1 MSKKIYHILTL
12 ASILTLAG
20 CADNELDVTPNDN
33 NFPFQ
38 LIVDTDEG
46 GDLADAEDYG
56 LEIKFADYLGELPSE
71 TITLYYDIEGE
82 DSFENFVTI
91 DKVIYEVEI
100 DDCVYEREL
109 DFDPIAKTIT
119 LVSDEDLG
127 SVPEAFEVV
136 FLLPGTDDTQGVFEF
151 KITDLQ
157 STNKNVIVG
166 EPSAFE
172 YEVLDNEVAGEWVW
186 ELASEEDLESFK
198 EVFGVISS
206 DLADLA
212 FEDILEDDGVR
223 IIRLQFEYGEMKFE
237 IELAEEETVCE
248 DGESDTENKQLEIE
262 AEYEVEDGEL
272 ILEGSHLILNED
284 DGEIEDELDFRVIA
298 VYEINEAD
306 ESIIITFQKIIDEDN
321 YEEGE
326 ELFSAASVFTFI
338 KD

>member
-1 MSKKIYHILTL
+1 MTKKIYQIVMLGTIFV
-12 ASILTLAG
+12 ATA
-20 CADNELDVTPNDN
+20 CADNELEVKPNDN

-56 LEIKFADYLGELPSE
+56 LEIKFADYLNELPSE
-71 TITLYYDIEGE
+71 TITLSYDIEGE
-82 DSFENFVTI
+82 DSFENVVAI
-91 DKVIYEVEI
+91 DKVVYEVEI

-109 DFDPIAKTIT
+109 AFDPIAKTIT
-119 LVSDEDLG
+119 LVNDEDLG

-136 FLLPGTDDTQGVFEF
+136 FLLPGTDDTEGTFEF
-151 KITDLQ
+151 TLTDVQ
-157 STNKNVIVG
+157 SSNKNITVG

-172 YEVLDNEVAGEWVW
+172 YEVLDNELAGEWVW
-186 ELASEEDLESFK
+186 ELSSEEDLESFK
-198 EVFGVISS
+198 EVFGVISP

-223 IIRLQFEYGEMKFE
+223 IIRAQFEYGEMKFE

-248 DGESDTENKQLEIE
+248 EGESETENKQLEIE
-262 AEYEVEDGEL
+262 AEYEIEDGEL
-272 ILEGSHLILNED
+272 ILEGGHLIINED

-298 VYEINEAD
+298 VYELNEEA
-306 ESIIITFQKIIDEDN
+306 ETIRITFQKIIDEDN
-321 YEEGE
+321 YEEGD
-326 ELFSAASVFTFI
+326 ELFAGSSAFTFT

>member
-1 MSKKIYHILTL
+1 MCKKIHNILTL
-12 ASILTLAG
+12 ASLLTLAA

-38 LIVDTDEG
+38 LIVDSDEG

-71 TITLYYDIEGE
+71 TITLYYDLEGE
-82 DSFENFVTI
+82 DSFEDIVTI

-136 FLLPGTDDTQGVFEF
+136 FLLPGNNDTEGVFEF
-151 KITDLQ
+151 TITDVQ
-157 STNKNVIVG
+157 SINTNIIVG
-166 EPSAFE
+166 EPSSFE

-186 ELASEEDLESFK
+186 ELTSENDFESFK
-198 EVFGVISS
+198 EVFGVISP

-223 IIRLQFEYGEMKFE
+223 IIRAQFEYGEMKFE
-237 IELAEEETVCE
+237 IELAEEETFCE
-248 DGESDTENKQLEIE
+248 DGEVDTENKQLEIE
-262 AEYEVEDGEL
+262 AEYEAEDGEL
-272 ILEGSHLILNED
+272 ILEGSHLILNKD
-284 DGEIEDELDFRVIA
+284 DGEVEDELDFKVIA
-298 VYEINEAD
+298 VYSLNEVD
-306 ESIIITFQKIIDEDN
+306 ESISITFQKIIDEDN
-321 YEEGE
+321 YEEGD
-326 ELFSAASVFTFI
+326 ELFAASSVFTFV

>member
-1 MSKKIYHILTL
+1 MTKKIYQILIF
-12 ASILTLAG
+12 ASVLTLAG
-20 CADNELDVTPNDN
+20 CADNELDVTPNDS

-82 DSFENFVTI
+82 DSFENVVAI
-91 DKVIYEVEI
+91 DKVVYEVEI

-119 LVSDEDLG
+119 VISDSDLG
-127 SVPEAFEVV
+127 TVPEAFEVV
-136 FLLPGTDDTQGVFEF
+136 FLLPGTDDTEGNFEF
-151 KITDLQ
+151 TIIDLQ
-157 STNKNVIVG
+157 STNKNIIVG

-172 YEVLDNEVAGEWVW
+172 YEVLDNDVAGEWVW
-186 ELASEEDLESFK
+186 ELSSEDDLESFK
-198 EVFGVISS
+198 DVFSVVSP

-223 IIRLQFEYGEMKFE
+223 IIRIQFEYGEMKFE

-248 DGESDTENKQLEIE
+248 EGESEIENKQLEIE
-262 AEYEVEDGEL
+262 AEYEAEDGEL
-272 ILEGSHLILNED
+272 ILEGSRSILNED
-284 DGEIEDELDFRVIA
+284 DGEIEDELDFIVIA
-298 VYEINEAD
+298 IYEINEAD
-306 ESIIITFQKIIDEDN
+306 QSITITFQKIIDEDN
-321 YEEGE
+321 YEEGD
-326 ELFSAASVFTFI
+326 ELFAATSIFTFI